1 MRILIV
7 YNSALDSTSV
17 SGVQTYFSGVVR
29 RWSELGVITDVLV
42 AQAAWPVFKS
52 LFPASRL
59 ISSDSLFDPSRHLGQ
74 TWRYLPAFGWR
85 MFSHRFAHF
94 PTTYDV
100 TFACAQF
107 VYEVG
112 PARALARRFGGA
124 LVAKVHHVL
133 GAQRAAHGIF
143 DRMHLASER
152 ISTRWLNREADAIL
166 CGTELIARDF
176 NALESRLGLT
186 PSRTFSTGYGLDLE
200 ALPLSV
206 DSEKE
211 FDAVLLGRV
220 HEHKGVFDV
229 VPLWQRVLEV
239 KPSARLLVVGEGPH
253 RLELENRVRAA
264 GLAHAVTL
272 TGAVSEAEKC
282 RLLSRCRIGL
292 SLSREEGWGLSVNEF
307 LGIGLP
313 VVAMEV
319 PVFRSVFPHQL
330 DLVPQ
335 GDISA
340 AANRVVHWLDHPEES
355 RRRGIEGREFVKRY
369 DHRAV
374 AERELEI
381 LKEAVR
387 RRRVKGGRVEGLKG

>member
-1 MRILIV
+1 LKILIV
-7 YNSALDSTSV
+7 YNTAIDRKSI
-17 SGVQTYFSGVVR
+17 SGVQTYFSGVVNH
-29 RWSELGVITDVLV
+29 WIQAGAQVDFLV
-42 AQAAWPVFKS
+42 GQSALPVFQS
-52 LFPASRL
+52 LFPKSFL
-59 ISSDSLFDPSRHLGQ
+59 WSSDSLFDPNQYLG
-74 TWRYLPAFGWR
+74 TPWRFFPVYAWR
-85 MFSHRFAHF
+85 ALSPLRGV
-94 PTTYDV
+94 PSGRYDLILS
-100 TFACAQF
+100 CAQF
-107 VYEVG
+107 VYEIW
-112 PARALARRFGGA
+112 PARFIARRDSAA
-124 LVAKVHHVL
+124 LTVKIHHLVS
-133 GAQRAAHGIF
+133 AQRKPTGLI
-143 DRMHLASER
+143 DRIHFLSER

-206 DSEKE
+206 DAEKE

-229 VPLWQRVLEV
+229 VPLWKRVLEV
-239 KPSARLLVVGEGPH
+239 RPGARLLVVGEGPH
-253 RLELENRVRAA
+253 RLELENRVRDA
-264 GLAHAVTL
+264 GLAASVTL

-282 RLLSRCRIGL
+282 RLLSRSRVGL

-319 PVFRSVFPHQL
+319 PVFRSVFPDQL

-335 GDISA
+335 GGITA
-340 AANRVVHWLDHPEES
+340 AADRVLHWLGHPEEA
-355 RRRGIEGREFVKRY
+355 RLRGIAGREFVRRY

-381 LKEAVR
+381 LREAVG
-387 RRRVKGGRVEGLKG
+387 RRRVKG

>member
-1 MRILIV
+1 MPSGRYDLIL
-7 YNSALDSTSV
+7 S
-17 SGVQTYFSGVVR
+17 
-29 RWSELGVITDVLV
+29 
-42 AQAAWPVFKS
+42 
-52 LFPASRL
+52 
-59 ISSDSLFDPSRHLGQ
+59 
-74 TWRYLPAFGWR
+74 
-85 MFSHRFAHF
+85 
-94 PTTYDV
+94 
-100 TFACAQF
+100 CAQF
-107 VYEVG
+107 VYEIW
-112 PARALARRFGGA
+112 PARFIARRDSAA
-124 LVAKVHHVL
+124 LTVKIHHLVS
-133 GAQRAAHGIF
+133 AQRKPTGLI
-143 DRMHLASER
+143 DRIHFLSER

-166 CGTELIARDF
+166 CGTDLIARDF

-206 DSEKE
+206 DAEKE

-229 VPLWQRVLEV
+229 VPLWKRVLEV
-239 KPSARLLVVGEGPH
+239 RPGARLLVVGEGPH
-253 RLELENRVRAA
+253 RLELENRVRDA
-264 GLAHAVTL
+264 GLAASVTL

-282 RLLSRCRIGL
+282 RLLSRSRVGL

-319 PVFRSVFPHQL
+319 PVFRSVFPDQL

-335 GDISA
+335 GGIA
-340 AANRVVHWLDHPEES
+340 AAADRVLHWLGHPEEA
-355 RRRGIEGREFVKRY
+355 RLRGIAGREFVRRY

-381 LKEAVR
+381 LREAVGR
-387 RRRVKGGRVEGLKG
+387 RRLGEGMKG